1 MGTTLM
7 TIGIAGIVVMIIGMV
22 IVIIK
27 MKKEKRKIFEQFENE
42 L

>member
-7 TIGIAGIVVMIIGMV
+7 TIGIAGIAVMIIGMV

-27 MKKEKRKIFEQFENE
+27 MKKEKRKIFEQFEKE